1 MLTIDEIQT
10 AIRQSGIYFD
20 IIGMDSCIMSSLEL
34 CCAMYNYCDYM
45 ILSEDFES
53 GYGWSY
59 TGWLNALS
67 ENTSISSEE
76 LGKIIVDDMIADNEE
91 NGEGSSTLAL
101 IDESYMK
108 VLILPMQTSLRCWG
122 KITVCTSGAAGA
134 LILFCGKKGCLI
146 FCLTRM
152 EIIPCQ
158 TII

>member
-1 MLTIDEIQT
+1 
-10 AIRQSGIYFD
+10 
-20 IIGMDSCIMSSLEL
+20 
-34 CCAMYNYCDYM
+34 M

-101 IDESYMK
+101 IDES
-108 VLILPMQTSLRCWG
+108 
-122 KITVCTSGAAGA
+122 
-134 LILFCGKKGCLI
+134 
-146 FCLTRM
+146 
-152 EIIPCQ
+152 
-158 TII
+158 

>member
-20 IIGMDSCIMSSLEL
+20 IVGMDSCIMSSLEL

-108 VLILPMQTSLRCWG
+108 VLYTAWADFAYANDLRCWG

-134 LILFCGKKGCLI
+134 LILFCGKKDCL
-146 FCLTRM
+146 FSV
-152 EIIPCQ
+152 
-158 TII
+158 